1 MVDRA
6 GPSQTTPIQPTD
18 NEGSGIGQTGQTEQ
32 TGVSQGAAANTGVKF
47 EYKDDQYHFNVSGTS
62 HTIDVPSDEMMDAVV
77 GEVFT
82 NLDDPDWQG
91 TDFSFGMLMRAIAE
105 AAKNS
110 NELQEFMNSV
120 HTGDISKMIDAFDK
134 LAVEKKDMAINQAI
148 IQGVG
153 AASTGLGGAV
163 GLAKGPNAA
172 PTYNALG
179 NAGQGATSS
188 LGGLMTAGDQEAV
201 TLAEKEQSLSSE
213 YMNRSGGLRDKFGGA
228 FDKTQQAFQQVK
240 QDEGSW
246 YNQQA
251 QALKG

>member
-1 MVDRA
+1 MVDNV

-18 NEGSGIGQTGQTEQ
+18 NAGTNIGQTGQTEQ
-32 TGVSQGAAANTGVKF
+32 TGVSQGAAANTGVTF
-47 EYKDDQYHFNVSGTS
+47 EHSDDQYHFNVSGTS

-105 AAKNS
+105 AAENS

-120 HTGDISKMIDAFDK
+120 HTGDIEKMIDAFDK

-153 AASTGLGGAV
+153 AGLQGIGGAT
-163 GLAKGPNAA
+163 GMASPNNANAA
-172 PTYNALG
+172 SALG
-179 NAGQGATSS
+179 NSGQGLTSGI
-188 LGGLMTAGDQEAV
+188 GGAFTAGDQEAV
-201 TLAEKEQSLSSE
+201 TLAEKDQQLSSE
-213 YMNRSGGLRDKFGGA
+213 YMNRSGGLRDKFGSA
-228 FDKTQQAFQQVK
+228 YDKEQQAFNQVK